1 MEDVKKIKKDLKKIN
16 EEIQSIE
23 RQYEETLSE
32 DIEGDK
38 EISNKMI
45 LLLRNKKEKLQN
57 LAKLK
62 NTSKVDV
69 LETKKEENIENK
81 GKLKGFIEKID
92 ISKLRKYRK
101 KFAYTLAGFSIASIL
116 SFVGAKS
123 PINRTLREKTYRYE
137 QEYDQEQEDIDIV
150 QIRNSNFVKPVEIE
164 QSSYNDETYYTYYYN
179 NDDSF
184 QINRIAV
191 LDGNQVLDVIKIRDD
206 NKVNFGKIKKEYENL
221 GININLLA
229 GVCSFDEHGNMLSD
243 DINWTPVDT
252 FVDEKVLKK
261 VKTAA

>member
-1 MEDVKKIKKDLKKIN
+1 MEDVKKIKEDLKKIN

-32 DIEGDK
+32 DIEGNK

-45 LLLRNKKEKLQN
+45 LLLKNKKEKLQK

-81 GKLKGFIEKID
+81 RKLKGFIEKID
-92 ISKLRKYRK
+92 ISKLRKYWK
-101 KFAYTLAGFSIASIL
+101 KLAYTLAGFSIASIL

-206 NKVNFGKIKKEYENL
+206 NKVNFGKIKEEYENL

>member
-16 EEIQSIE
+16 EEIQSIK

-45 LLLRNKKEKLQN
+45 LILRNKKEKLQN

-92 ISKLRKYRK
+92 ISKLRKHRK
-101 KFAYTLAGFSIASIL
+101 KLAYTLAGFSIASIL

-164 QSSYNDETYYTYYYN
+164 QSSYSDETYYTYYYN

-206 NKVNFGKIKKEYENL
+206 NKVNFCKIKKEYENL